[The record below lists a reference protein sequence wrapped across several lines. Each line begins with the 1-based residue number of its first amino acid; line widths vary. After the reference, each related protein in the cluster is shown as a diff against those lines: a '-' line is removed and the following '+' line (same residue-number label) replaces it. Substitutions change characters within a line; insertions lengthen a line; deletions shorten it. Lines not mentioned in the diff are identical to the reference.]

1 MKIKSQKHMWQ
12 IIAEQLKVEYKI
24 ENQHI
29 QHLFIIKE
37 PHLIIN
43 KKKRKL
49 ITQMHNLI

>member
-29 QHLFIIKE
+29 YNTYL
-37 PHLIIN
+37 L
-43 KKKRKL
+43 
-49 ITQMHNLI
+49 